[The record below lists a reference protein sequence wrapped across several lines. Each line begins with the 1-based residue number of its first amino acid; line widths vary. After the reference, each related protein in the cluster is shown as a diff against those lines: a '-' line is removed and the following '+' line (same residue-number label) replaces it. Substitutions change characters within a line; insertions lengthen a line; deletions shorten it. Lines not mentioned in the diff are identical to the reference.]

1 MTVPGR
7 CYHERSGD
15 QDSAHG
21 AGRRSRAPRRRPCQ
35 AEARHRR
42 LFEEPWKSVMV
53 ARLLREERGMVLGL
67 ATIVVVVKAVML
79 PV

>member
-1 MTVPGR
+1 
-7 CYHERSGD
+7 
-15 QDSAHG
+15 
-21 AGRRSRAPRRRPCQ
+21 
-35 AEARHRR
+35 
-42 LFEEPWKSVMV
+42 MV